1 MLTDDLIISDM
12 ILDSVMVSF
21 KMLGCTSHC
30 MGSGGIVGV
39 VCIAVLIFECSG
51 VFLFVEGTIWLHMK
65 CNAWFV
71 DCVLFMGVCRS
82 FYLFYHIRPPCNK
95 ATM

>member
-39 VCIAVLIFECSG
+39 FCIAVLNLS
-51 VFLFVEGTIWLHMK
+51 VV
-65 CNAWFV
+65 
-71 DCVLFMGVCRS
+71 VC
-82 FYLFYHIRPPCNK
+82 FYLWREPFGYI
-95 ATM
+95 